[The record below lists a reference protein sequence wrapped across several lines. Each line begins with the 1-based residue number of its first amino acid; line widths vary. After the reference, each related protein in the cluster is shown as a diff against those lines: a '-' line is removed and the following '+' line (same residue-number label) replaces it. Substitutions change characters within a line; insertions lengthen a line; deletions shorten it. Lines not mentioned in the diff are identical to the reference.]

1 MITETTLPDGPLLV
15 VHAHPDDET
24 LATGGLLATWTATGR
39 PVTLVT
45 CTRGERGE
53 VIGAALSHLEGDA
66 AALAAHRETELEAAL
81 QALGVTDHAYLDSV
95 PPAADALASRARLED
110 SGMAWVGDGQP
121 GTSGQAGA
129 AADVPEGALVRAT
142 VEECAERLATVLRDR
157 RPAVVVTYEPGGGY
171 GHPDHVRAHEITVRA
186 LELAE
191 QGATGPD
198 PVAGHVPAHVW
209 WVVVPPEVLTGARA
223 ELARRATE
231 DPWFQALLDSQPT
244 ATLPTGSLPAVAR
257 PAREVVAT
265 VDVRPVLDAVR
276 GALAAHATQ
285 VHWVDTVAPEPEPE
299 PELEAEATGD
309 VPPTSA
315 AGVRARR
322 ASTSGSALLGWYALS
337 NDVVVPWLAHEFYAD
352 GRAAGQDAVA
362 AGDAATDS
370 AGDRAVDGE
379 APGADAS
386 RPGVQPT
393 VSRDR

>member
-24 LATGGLLATWTATGR
+24 LATGGLLATWAASGR

-53 VIGAALSHLEGDA
+53 VIGAALSHLEGDG

-81 QALGVTDHAYLDSV
+81 RSLGVTDHAYLDSV
-95 PPAADALASRARLED
+95 PPVADALASRTRLED
-110 SGMAWVGDGQP
+110 SGMAWVGSGQP

-186 LELAE
+186 LELAA
-191 QGATGPD
+191 QRSTGPE
-198 PVAGHVPAHVW
+198 PVTGHVPAHVW
-209 WVVVPPEVLTGARA
+209 WVVVPPEVLTDARA

-285 VHWVDTVAPEPEPE
+285 VHWVDTVAPEPE
-299 PELEAEATGD
+299 AVADD
-309 VPPTSA
+309 VPPASA
-315 AGVRARR
+315 TGARARR

-352 GRAAGQDAVA
+352 GRVAAQDAVA
-362 AGDAATDS
+362 GAGDAASDATGDS
-370 AGDRAVDGE
+370 AADGE